1 MLTFLVTLT
10 KLRKDRVI
18 LAHGLRALFII
29 VGKAWGGGLGG
40 RGGLSP
46 GFCGGEHRAVGAA
59 DRVSISLG
67 FSLHIRSGGMVP
79 AVPSLLT
86 P

>member
-29 VGKAWGGGLGG
+29 VGKAWGGGRPRWLVT
-40 RGGLSP
+40 RLLQW
-46 GFCGGEHRAVGAA
+46 GAQ
-59 DRVSISLG
+59 S
-67 FSLHIRSGGMVP
+67 SGC
-79 AVPSLLT
+79 S
-86 P
+86 